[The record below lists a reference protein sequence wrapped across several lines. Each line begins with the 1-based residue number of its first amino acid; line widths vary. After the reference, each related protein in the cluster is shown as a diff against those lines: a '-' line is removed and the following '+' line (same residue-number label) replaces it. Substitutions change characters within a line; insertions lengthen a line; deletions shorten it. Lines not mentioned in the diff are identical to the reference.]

1 MATIVNP
8 GQGCRSGSCHLRMSD
23 GFSGAATDIAG
34 FENLFVKQ
42 DLKTQMGLLL
52 IYQAPCCTTTFL
64 PEHPSIHL
72 YLFTYLCIYLSL
84 ISIANHLNQIGNG
97 VL

>member
-8 GQGCRSGSCHLRMSD
+8 GQRCRSGSCHLRITD
-23 GFSGAATDIAG
+23 GFSGAAADIAG
-34 FENLFVKQ
+34 FEILFVKQ

-64 PEHPSIHL
+64 PEHPSIYL
-72 YLFTYLCIYLSL
+72 YLSTYLCTYLPI
-84 ISIANHLNQIGNG
+84 ISIANYLNQVGNG